1 MIKSMTGYGEAVAEG
16 DGIAVKVR
24 IKSLNARFFELR
36 LNLPELLSELEP
48 KITAIVKKSLSRG
61 TITVWF
67 DVVAADKT
75 KLYDIEV
82 DSGLVRGY
90 VEALKGVLPMA
101 KTFTLHDILAMPNV
115 LSTKPREGL
124 ADELSGTVTT
134 ALSGAIE
141 KLLSMR
147 AVEGKALA
155 TDLSNRLNTISGLVK
170 KLESRKDECR
180 SRYFDTIKKRI
191 SEIIDRRVE
200 VDEERILQEAAILS
214 AKSDPTEEITRL
226 KSHIEQLRELLSS
239 DRSVGS
245 KLKFLLQECNR
256 EADTIGSKGSDL
268 ETSNT
273 VIAIKEELE
282 RIREQSYNVE

>member
-67 DVVAADKT
+67 DVAAADKT

-115 LSTKPREGL
+115 LSTKPRDGL

-147 AVEGKALA
+147 AIEGKALA
-155 TDLSNRLNTISGLVK
+155 TDLSNRLNTILALIE

-268 ETSNT
+268 ETSDT